1 MNTQHDSF
9 HDHSGRATRRVLLGG
24 QAITVEHAP
33 GEFTVIDGR
42 VWLTRRG
49 DPDDHV
55 LDEGAHARIERGEAA
70 VIESWDARRSAT
82 VRWRGTPQR
91 LGAGAFLRTAKA
103 VGLRW
108 LARGTA
114 AGAAALRRA
123 EAALADLSAWAR
135 NAASN
140 ASRTQGSIAG
150 GESIAS

>member
-1 MNTQHDSF
+1 MNTQHDSCRGRC
-9 HDHSGRATRRVLLGG
+9 GRATHRVLLGG
-24 QAITVEHAP
+24 QAVTVEHAP

-49 DPDDHV
+49 DPNDHV
-55 LDEGAHARIERGEAA
+55 LDEGAQVRIERGDAA
-70 VIESWDARRSAT
+70 VIESWDVRRSAT
-82 VRWRGTPQR
+82 VRWRGTPQPLR
-91 LGAGAFLRTAKA
+91 AGAFLRTTEA
-103 VGLRW
+103 VALRW

-140 ASRTQGSIAG
+140 ASRAQGSIAG